1 MPKAYRLSDSAARY
15 PTRPPERCFPLATSA
30 HYTRDQP
37 IMAKRISS
45 NIKLNIPA
53 GKGTPAPPVG
63 PALGQAGINMMEFLK
78 KFNEQTAPQ
87 MGFVMPVEITVYEDR
102 SYSFKIK
109 QPLTTDL
116 IKRAAGI
123 EKGAANPKSDRAGV
137 LTRDKLREVAKL
149 KMADLNTD
157 DEEMAMRV
165 VAGAARSM
173 GVRIEG

>member
-1 MPKAYRLSDSAARY
+1 MPK
-15 PTRPPERCFPLATSA
+15 
-30 HYTRDQP
+30 
-37 IMAKRISS
+37 RITH

-87 MGFVMPVEITVYEDR
+87 IGFVMPVEITVFEDR
-102 SYSFKIK
+102 SYNFKIK

-123 EKGAANPKSDRAGV
+123 TMGASNAKTMTVGT
-137 LTRDKLREVAKL
+137 LTRDQLRDVAKL
-149 KMADLNTD
+149 KMADLNTE
-157 DEEMAMRV
+157 DEEMAMNI

-173 GVRIEG
+173 GVKVEG

>member
-1 MPKAYRLSDSAARY
+1 
-15 PTRPPERCFPLATSA
+15 
-30 HYTRDQP
+30 
-37 IMAKRISS
+37 MAKQITSV
-45 NIKLNIPA
+45 IKLNIPA

-78 KFNEQTAPQ
+78 KFNEMTAPQ
-87 MGFVMPVEITVYEDR
+87 MGFVLPVEITVYSDR
-102 SYSFKIK
+102 SYTFVVK

-123 EKGAANPKSDRAGV
+123 DKGAANPKTDKAGV
-137 LTRDKLREVAKL
+137 LTQEKLREVAKQ

-157 DEEMAMRV
+157 DEEMAMRI

>member
-1 MPKAYRLSDSAARY
+1 
-15 PTRPPERCFPLATSA
+15 
-30 HYTRDQP
+30 
-37 IMAKRISS
+37 MAKRITH

-87 MGFVMPVEITVYEDR
+87 IGFVMPVEITVFEDR
-102 SYSFKIK
+102 SYQFKIK

-123 EKGAANPKSDRAGV
+123 TTGAANAKTQKAGS
-137 LTRDKLREVAKL
+137 LTEAQLREVAKA
-149 KMADLNTD
+149 KMADMNTD
-157 DEEMAMRV
+157 DEDMAMRI

>member
-1 MPKAYRLSDSAARY
+1 
-15 PTRPPERCFPLATSA
+15 
-30 HYTRDQP
+30 
-37 IMAKRISS
+37 MAKKVTKI
-45 NIKLNIPA
+45 IKLNIPA

-87 MGFVMPVEITVYEDR
+87 MGFKMPVEIVVYEDR
-102 SYSFKIK
+102 SYTFQIK
-109 QPLTTDL
+109 QPLMTDL

-123 EKGAANPKSDRAGV
+123 ETGAKNPKTDKAGS
-137 LTRDKLREVAKL
+137 LTEAKLREVAKL

-157 DEEMAMRV
+157 DEEMAMRI
-165 VAGAARSM
+165 VAGSARSM